1 MFTVN
6 QFEKKNEDRQHVST
20 YNLYI
25 SGKAADK
32 EAARGGNNR
41 NVLRLPCPLP
51 QGENH
56 LVFCRKKYQRNRKQ
70 ILKVAALSKTYIT

>member
-41 NVLRLPCPLP
+41 NVLRLPCPFP

-56 LVFCRKKYQRNRKQ
+56 LIF
-70 ILKVAALSKTYIT
+70 

>member
-6 QFEKKNEDRQHVST
+6 QFEKKTEDRQHVST
-20 YNLYI
+20 YNLHL

-41 NVLRLPCPLP
+41 NVLRLPCPFP
-51 QGENH
+51 QGGNY
-56 LVFCRKKYQRNRKQ
+56 LNFWQRN
-70 ILKVAALSKTYIT
+70 V